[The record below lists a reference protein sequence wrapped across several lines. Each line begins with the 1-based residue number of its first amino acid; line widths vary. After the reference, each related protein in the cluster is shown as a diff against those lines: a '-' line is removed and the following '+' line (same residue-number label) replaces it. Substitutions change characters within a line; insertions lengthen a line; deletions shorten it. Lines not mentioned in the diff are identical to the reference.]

1 MKNIVSSWRKVLIK
15 VKIQNFPELFLK
27 KDKEFANSGQ
37 TSRPNISYIKDFLAK
52 YHTKIASKNLD
63 FIIFEK
69 SPSQI
74 RIT

>member
-1 MKNIVSSWRKVLIK
+1 MKNIVSSWRKVLIN

-27 KDKEFANSGQ
+27 KQKEFANSGQ
-37 TSRPNISYIKDFLAK
+37 TTRPNISYIKDFLAK
-52 YHTKIASKNLD
+52 YHASKNID
-63 FIIFEK
+63 FIIFEE